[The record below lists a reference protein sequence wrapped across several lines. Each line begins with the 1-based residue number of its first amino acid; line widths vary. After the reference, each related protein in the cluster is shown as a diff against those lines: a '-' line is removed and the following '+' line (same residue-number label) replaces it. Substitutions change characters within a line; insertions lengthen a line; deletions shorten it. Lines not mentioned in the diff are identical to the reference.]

1 MSIIY
6 LVLPLAL
13 VIVGLAVWAYTWAAK
28 SGQFDDLETPAM
40 RMVVEDGDRRE
51 TGDGGRE

>member
-28 SGQFDDLETPAM
+28 SGQFDDLDTPAM
-40 RMVVEDGDRRE
+40 RMVVEDGDRKVERE
-51 TGDGGRE
+51 P